1 MAINN
6 TVENINNQPTI
17 EPQTVTGAFLR
28 YIAKTIP
35 LAFDESM
42 SYYECICAL
51 RDYINQFIDNLNNIN
66 DGLSELQTFY
76 LELQDYVNNYFDSL
90 DVQEEINNK
99 LDNMAAD
106 GSLYNI
112 IRSYT
117 DPIVDEQN
125 NRIDNI
131 ETMVEA
137 ATSGTPLTAS
147 STAGMIDTTK
157 VYVNTTDG
165 YWYYYNG
172 SNWVQGGVYQSVN
185 LGNSTVHYQN
195 LDDELKDSI
204 ESVEDPTSISTLN
217 AGVCDATGAIVSTS
231 SAGLK
236 HYEISVSPF
245 DTYKVHIR
253 FDSVFSNDM
262 PFIQYLNNSTLVSN
276 ILKTDVTITDNYV
289 TLIVTIPY
297 GVNKMRINTRY
308 FAGKPYLN
316 DYILKVNNYEVTDI
330 SKRQLDS
337 TLQSFFKNQYTEV
350 TPTLF
355 CPHAYMNSG
364 DTYAYASGDIYSLNV
379 NPHEIYRVS
388 MTQIEANPIILF
400 LTNNAT
406 FTKTLNDNEYT
417 FNSFV
422 EYIQGETSRQVF
434 NNYVFEIPDY
444 CEKIYIN
451 KWNNQYGD
459 VFKLEKCTSYKINES
474 DIISDTNKVGF
485 EKLIAI
491 GDSITEV
498 NFRALHNYL
507 YWIGQDIPSLTIQNL
522 GASGTGY
529 YNGGALSNPFVNR
542 IASINSYD
550 LATDVI
556 LVMGSVNDVSSVP
569 SHLGQLG
576 DTTQDTIYGAMYNFF
591 NSLFTEFNGVRVGC
605 VSPINWKYGA
615 SSVNNLNKYL
625 KALEETCK
633 VFKVPYLDIHDITN
647 LRPENDSFL
656 NEYYEADGTG
666 NNGEIDSSGIHPNS
680 KGHHL
685 FYGRIKDFINT
696 L

>member
-1 MAINN
+1 MNDKPTENVVNN
-6 TVENINNQPTI
+6 LPIITKFIYSIGVLP
-17 EPQTVTGAFLR
+17 AS
-28 YIAKTIP
+28 YKM
-35 LAFDESM
+35 SM
-42 SYYECICAL
+42 SYEEQVVWLCNYLETTIIPAV
-51 RDYINQFIDNLNNIN
+51 NQN
-66 DGLSELQTFY
+66 GEAVEELQNLY
-76 LELQDYVNNYFDSL
+76 ELLRTYVNDYFDNL

-99 LDNMAAD
+99 LENMMSD
-106 GSLYNI
+106 GSLEEI
-112 IRSYT
+112 ISTYIQ
-117 DPIVDEQN
+117 P
-125 NRIDNI
+125 RIDAQNQLI
-131 ETMVEA
+131 SQINNKVDS
-137 ATSGTPLTAS
+137 ATSGSPLVAT
-147 STAGMIDTTK
+147 STSGMIDTSRI
-157 VYVNTTDG
+157 YVNTTDG

-172 SNWVQGGVYQSVN
+172 SAWTQGGVYQSSN
-185 LGNSTVHYQN
+185 LGNNAVHYQN
-195 LDDELKDSI
+195 LDDELQSSI
-204 ESVEDPTSISTLN
+204 GSIEDPTDINTLYD
-217 AGVCDATGAIVSTS
+217 GICDNTGAIVSTS
-231 SAGLK
+231 STGLK
-236 HYEISVSPF
+236 HYEFSVNAF
-245 DTYKVHIR
+245 DTYKIHTR
-253 FDSVFSNDM
+253 FDDSIFASNI
-262 PFIQYLNNSTLVSN
+262 PVIQFLNNSTLVSN
-276 ILKTDVTITDNYV
+276 IMKTDVSIVDNYV
-289 TLIVTIPY
+289 TKIITIPY
-297 GVNKMRINTRY
+297 GVNKIRINTRY

-316 DYILKVNNYEVTDI
+316 DYILKVNSYEVNNI

-422 EYIQGETSRQVF
+422 EYIQDSQSRHVF
-434 NNYVFEIPDY
+434 TNYIFEIPDY

-459 VFKLEKCTSYKINES
+459 VFKIEKCTSYKINES

-522 GASGTGY
+522 GAGGTGY
-529 YNGGALSNPFVNR
+529 YNGGALNNPFVNR
-542 IASINSYD
+542 INSISSYD
-550 LATDVI
+550 LSTDVV
-556 LVMGSVNDVSSVP
+556 LVMGSVNDVNSVP
-569 SHLGQLG
+569 SHLGELG

-591 NSLFTEFNGVRVGC
+591 NTLFTEFNGVRVGC

-615 SSVNNLNKYL
+615 SSVANLNKYL
-625 KALEETCK
+625 KALEETCEL
-633 VFKVPYLDIHDITN
+633 FKVPYLDIHDITN
-647 LRPENDSFL
+647 LRPENDTFL

-685 FYGRIKDFINT
+685 FYARIKDFINR